1 VGFFGFHQQSTR
13 NYIIGRK
20 QQPEQS
26 FTFCPAVCIQVMSK
40 QRSSLKPLQGAN
52 RSIRRRLNIQGEL
65 ALVAAPTLIV
75 LIVMFLVETL
85 SQQRLLFASLASSA
99 FLIYLDPLHGT
110 NTVRTLVLAQMMAA
124 TIGFI
129 TYFVLGGGYLSG
141 GLAMV
146 IAIALMII
154 LDAMHPPAV
163 STSLSFALKAGNVDN
178 LLLFALAVGITVTL
192 VGLERYCLW
201 IVAHYSH
208 H

>member
-1 VGFFGFHQQSTR
+1 MSKTSHWQEAAIKTKS
-13 NYIIGRK
+13 YILPI
-20 QQPEQS
+20 QL
-26 FTFCPAVCIQVMSK
+26 CIQVMSK

-129 TYFVLGGGYLSG
+129 TYYVLGGGYLAG

-146 IAIALMII
+146 IAIAFMII

-163 STSLSFALKAGNVDN
+163 STSLSFALKAGNIDN

-201 IVAHYSH
+201 VVAHYNH

>member
-1 VGFFGFHQQSTR
+1 VSKTSHEQEAAIKIKS
-13 NYIIGRK
+13 YILLI
-20 QQPEQS
+20 QL
-26 FTFCPAVCIQVMSK
+26 CIRVMSK

-75 LIVMFLVETL
+75 LIVMFLVEVL

-129 TYFVLGGGYLSG
+129 TYFFLGGGYLAG
-141 GLAMV
+141 GVAMV
-146 IAIALMII
+146 IAVAFMII
-154 LDAMHPPAV
+154 FDAMHPPAV
-163 STSLSFALKAGNVDN
+163 STSLSFALKAGNINN

-201 IVAHYSH
+201 VVAHYSH

>member
-1 VGFFGFHQQSTR
+1 
-13 NYIIGRK
+13 
-20 QQPEQS
+20 
-26 FTFCPAVCIQVMSK
+26 MSK

-201 IVAHYSH
+201 IVARYSH